1 MLIENSSLP
10 RTTLCGKTV
19 LLTGAGGGI
28 GYEAARALS
37 WLGANVIIAEID
49 KEKGLSAENTINQ
62 EIGSIRAEFF
72 EIDLSEEQQIDR
84 LVRHAI
90 DKYGF
95 IDVVF
100 NNATLTAMGLVED
113 VSISTW
119 DKSYAVN
126 FRAPLL
132 LTQKL
137 LPEMK
142 KNNKGTIVFVPS
154 SGAAPYMGAYEVF
167 KTAQV
172 ELCNTLAGELE
183 DTNINVFSIG
193 PGLVKTDTAIKGI
206 ETVASLM
213 GMTMDEFYKMNE
225 AHMMSAEEA
234 GTGFALSVVFAEKY
248 NGQEIGSIQV
258 LMDAGII
265 GDNLTESKKTFS
277 KEDNALLLSLV
288 SKAVATYNEQ
298 YNGWLKRNVF
308 ERQWVLRDFKKT
320 VGSSAEQYKGKMQR
334 VKSIVSQ
341 ESFEE
346 LSDYKVDFEKLKS
359 YYNHQHKLL
368 QGYEKNPQKLKQNS
382 EILIGWIQDIE
393 LICNLL

>member
-10 RTTLCGKTV
+10 RTVLCGKTV

-28 GYEAARALS
+28 GYEAARTLS

-49 KEKGLSAENTINQ
+49 KEKGLSAEHKINQ
-62 EIGSIRAEFF
+62 EMGCNKVEFF
-72 EIDLSEEQQIDR
+72 EIDLSEDQQIDR
-84 LVRHAI
+84 LVEYTK

-95 IDVVF
+95 IDVIF
-100 NNATLTAMGLVED
+100 NNATMTSMGSVED
-113 VSISTW
+113 VPISTW

-183 DTNINVFSIG
+183 NTNVNVFSIG

-206 ETVASLM
+206 DTVASLM

-225 AHMMSAEEA
+225 AHMLSAEEA
-234 GTGFALSVVFAEKY
+234 GAGFALSVMYAEKY

-265 GDNLTESKKTFS
+265 KDNSTESKKMFTE
-277 KEDNALLLSLV
+277 EDKALLLSLV
-288 SKAVATYNEQ
+288 SKAVETYNEQ

-320 VGSSAEQYKGKMQR
+320 VGSSAEQYKGKMQL
-334 VKSIVSQ
+334 VKSIVNQ
-341 ESFEE
+341 KSFEE
-346 LSDYKVDFEKLKS
+346 LSAYKVDFEKLKT

-382 EILIGWIQDIE
+382 DILVGWIQDIQ